1 MLNYKYILI
10 YYIFGLLTSSPIT
23 NIVIIGNKVT
33 QEQFILDTIQHSIG
47 DTINSELANQDM
59 LDLYETGLFEDVT
72 IYAPGDTTYSII
84 LSEKKYNTF
93 KPSMDKDDITGTSF
107 GGSLIFDN
115 INGENKKFEL
125 SALFGDHSLYSLTYL
140 NPRLKQT
147 KDSLQ
152 INIYN
157 KQFENIEKEYLINRV
172 ALESYINFP
181 INKQQTI
188 NLGFNTQYNQT
199 RIQQLYNEYQYDNYS
214 MSMQCLF
221 QQYQNPNQN
230 YSNTLVLYYKGT
242 IFDKYYH
249 NSNEFGLINKYYIPI
264 LDNRMKYRL
273 LIKNQ
278 IKINFNNIIPIYNKI
293 YIGTENYVR
302 GYKPNPTDNHIEVH
316 NKLKWNN
323 IITSTIQLETLLV
336 KKSNINIEFLL
347 FIDLGLGSNDYKK
360 FPEKNKIR
368 SFGTG
373 IRLHFIKLVNVD
385 LCLGINPYGEKEFHA
400 IVHAKKF

>member
-1 MLNYKYILI
+1 MKKYLFIIVCLVTPT
-10 YYIFGLLTSSPIT
+10 IFASPIS
-23 NIVIIGNKVT
+23 NIVIIGNKAT

-47 DTINSELANQDM
+47 DTINPELANQDM

-72 IYAPGDTTYSII
+72 IYAPEDTTYSII

-93 KPSMDKDDITGTSF
+93 KPLMDKDDIIGISF
-107 GGSLIFDN
+107 GGGLIFDN

-125 SALFGDHSLYSLTYL
+125 STLFGDHSLYSLTYL
-140 NPRLKQT
+140 NPKLKQT

-172 ALESYINFP
+172 ALESSINFP
-181 INKQQTI
+181 INKKQTI
-188 NLGFNTQYNQT
+188 NLKFDNQYNQVH
-199 RIQQLYNEYQYDNYS
+199 IKQNDYEYSNYS
-214 MSMQCLF
+214 LGIKCLF

-230 YSNTLVLYYKGT
+230 YSNTLALYYKGT
-242 IFDKYYH
+242 IFNKYYH
-249 NSNEFGLINKYYIPI
+249 NNNEFGLINKYYIPI
-264 LDNRMKYRL
+264 LNNRMKYRL

-302 GYKPNPTDNHIEVH
+302 GYKANPTDNHIEVH

-385 LCLGINPYGEKEFHA
+385 LCLGSNPYGEKEFHA

>member
-10 YYIFGLLTSSPIT
+10 YYIFGLLISSPIT
-23 NIVIIGNKVT
+23 NILIIGNKIT

-47 DTINSELANQDM
+47 DTINPELANQDM

-72 IYAPGDTTYSII
+72 IYAPEDTTYSII

-93 KPSMDKDDITGTSF
+93 KPSIDKDDIIGIAF
-107 GGSLIFDN
+107 GGGLIFDN

-125 SALFGDHSLYSLTYL
+125 SALFGDHSLYSLKYL

-172 ALESYINFP
+172 ALESSINFI

-188 NLGFNTQYNQT
+188 NLKFDNQYNQVY
-199 RIQQLYNEYQYDNYS
+199 IQQNDYEYNNYS
-214 MSMQCLF
+214 LGITCLF

-230 YSNTLVLYYKGT
+230 YSNTVALYYKGT
-242 IFDKYYH
+242 IFDKYYP
-249 NSNEFGLINKYYIPI
+249 NNNEFRLINKYYIPI
-264 LDNRMKYRL
+264 LKNKIKYRL

-278 IKINFNNIIPIYNKI
+278 IKINFNNIIPIYNKT

-302 GYKPNPTDNHIEVH
+302 GYKSNPMDNHIEVQ

-336 KKSNINIEFLL
+336 KKSNMNIEFLL

-360 FPEKNKIR
+360 FLAKNKVR

-373 IRLHFIKLVNVD
+373 LRLHYIKLVNVD
-385 LCLGINPYGEKEFHA
+385 LCLGVNPYGEKEFHA
-400 IVHAKKF
+400 IVHTKKF